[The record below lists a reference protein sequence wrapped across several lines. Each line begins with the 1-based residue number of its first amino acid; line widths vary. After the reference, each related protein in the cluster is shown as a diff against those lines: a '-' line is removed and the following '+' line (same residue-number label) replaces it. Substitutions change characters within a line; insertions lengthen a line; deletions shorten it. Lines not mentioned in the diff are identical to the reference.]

1 MPSSLLLK
9 ISVLSLLN
17 LASSLPTTIFHDNTR
32 TCQEY
37 IIPITTTTVEAIPA
51 FQPFRDNFDVVDFVN
66 QIAARDAAK
75 SFAPFSGTR
84 NATHSYDISGTICW
98 PTVQTEQAKTILLA
112 TPGLGFDK
120 RYWDIQM
127 NAEEYSFVDYAI
139 SRGYSV
145 FFYDR
150 LGTGLSSKVSGYD
163 GAQASTH
170 LAILKQLSVLLRSG
184 QYTGGVGKPS
194 KLAHVGHSFGSFLS
208 QGLITQN
215 PELSDGAL
223 FTGLAWDSSSQPP
236 ALESMGL
243 RIANT
248 QSEGRWV
255 GLDNQY
261 LTSGDIAG
269 NAAFFFHGDSYDK
282 QMLWYSDSV
291 AQPLAIIEL
300 LTLTTLITGPSK
312 FHGPVMVIS
321 GEFDFPLCGGNCTDT
336 LRGPAELFFSN
347 ATDLQTV
354 VHPKTGHAI
363 NYSFN
368 ATGAY
373 AVMLDYLH
381 KHQV

>member
-1 MPSSLLLK
+1 
-9 ISVLSLLN
+9 VLTK
-17 LASSLPTTIFHDNTR
+17 LADQVR
-32 TCQEY
+32 
-37 IIPITTTTVEAIPA
+37 
-51 FQPFRDNFDVVDFVN
+51 
-66 QIAARDAAK
+66 
-75 SFAPFSGTR
+75 
-84 NATHSYDISGTICW
+84 
-98 PTVQTEQAKTILLA
+98 
-112 TPGLGFDK
+112 
-120 RYWDIQM
+120 
-127 NAEEYSFVDYAI
+127 
-139 SRGYSV
+139 
-145 FFYDR
+145 
-150 LGTGLSSKVSGYD
+150 VSGYD

-184 QYTGGVGKPS
+184 QYTGSVGKPS
-194 KLAHVGHSFGSFLS
+194 KLAHVGHSFGSFLT
-208 QGLITQN
+208 QGLITQS

-223 FTGLAWDSSSQPP
+223 FTGLAWDPSSQPP

-269 NAAFFFHGDSYDK
+269 NAAFFFHGDSYDR

-300 LTLTTLITGPSK
+300 LTLTTLITGPSN
-312 FHGPVMVIS
+312 FHGPVMVCTPIFSLSCSEELIVYQVIS
-321 GEFDFPLCGGNCTDT
+321 GEFDFPLCGGNCTGV
-336 LRGPAELFFSN
+336 LRGPAEIFFSK